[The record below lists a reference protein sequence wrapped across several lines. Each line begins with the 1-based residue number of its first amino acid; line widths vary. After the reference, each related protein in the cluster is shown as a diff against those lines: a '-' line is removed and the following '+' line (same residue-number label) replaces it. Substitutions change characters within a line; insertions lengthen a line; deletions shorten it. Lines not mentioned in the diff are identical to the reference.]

1 MANEY
6 LWRCK
11 AGSWKKE
18 NTEEALKCWN
28 LERILEAESL
38 GKTPPADLTMDDLV
52 REESDS
58 SKGVISIDED

>member
-1 MANEY
+1 M
-6 LWRCK
+6 
-11 AGSWKKE
+11 
-18 NTEEALKCWN
+18 EEALKCWN